1 MQPKHTPPR
10 LATTS
15 SNWPIIG
22 LTFFFFLLILRMLL
36 PSIVL
41 RITNSRLQ
49 EASPVFAFHVDAI
62 QLKIM
67 QGEYNLK
74 GISGVYKDTG
84 EPFLNIKGVSINLPW
99 KEVFDQK
106 FTTDLLIDRLNL
118 VVSKK
123 LVKESKQEQR
133 RLAKESPKEEKE
145 SFIHLQNIRLLDST
159 VAIQDYMGLKNKD
172 QNEILDINMNFVNA
186 TPVSTFNLSAS
197 VFGPTPFR
205 VSGIAKLD
213 KKPVEWDAN
222 LELLNF
228 QLKNVNPVIQKNVKA
243 FIHKGNL
250 DLYSEVVS
258 EEGKINGYV
267 KPFITKL
274 KIDTPEDG
282 FEFKGEAT
290 KGIGNLLN
298 ALLKD
303 SEEKT
308 LATKI
313 SFTYDKKLDVDIIP
327 ALEKAIEH
335 KITENIKPGIEDNV
349 GQKGM
354 RMDKDLKQAQEEK

>member
-1 MQPKHTPPR
+1 MP
-10 LATTS
+10 S
-15 SNWPIIG
+15 I
-22 LTFFFFLLILRMLL
+22 ILR
-36 PSIVL
+36 V
-41 RITNSRLQ
+41 TNSRLQ
-49 EASPVFAFHVDAI
+49 EASPVFAFHVDTI
-62 QLKIM
+62 ELKIM

-123 LVKESKQEQR
+123 LVKESEQEQQ

-145 SFIHLQNIRLLDST
+145 PFIHLQNLRLLDST
-159 VAIQDYMGLKNKD
+159 IAVQDYLGLKNKI
-172 QNEILDINMNFVNA
+172 QDINMNFVNS

-197 VFGPTPFR
+197 IFGPTPFR
-205 VSGIAKLD
+205 VAGIAKLD

-228 QLKNVNPVIQKNVKA
+228 QLKNFNPVIQKNVKA

-258 EEGKINGYV
+258 EEGKMSGYI

-274 KIDTPEDG
+274 KIDTPKDG
-282 FEFKGEAT
+282 FEFKGKAT

-313 SFTYDKKLDVDIIP
+313 SFEYDKKLDVDIIP

-335 KITENIKPGIEDNV
+335 KLSENIKPGIEDSV

-354 RMDKDLKQAQEEK
+354 RMDQDLKQAQEEK